1 MLKQK
6 IYKYFLL
13 IVTAMFV
20 VVGCGGTD
28 DNEEANQSVEGLS
41 IVTSFSILDD
51 IIGEIIGDRGTTSY
65 IVPIG
70 EEPHEYEPLNSDFQK
85 VSNADV
91 FIVNGLDL
99 EEWLTKIVGQVTNTP
114 VFEASQGIEPI
125 PLVGSTDE
133 YDPHAWL
140 SVVNVIQYVNNIVG
154 KLSELDPEGSSL
166 YKENGGRY
174 IEELQQL
181 HEWIETEVANIPIE
195 NRVIVVSENA
205 FKYFGAEYGFIT
217 EGIWDINSHEEGTT
231 GQISRIID
239 IVRDGNVPALFIE
252 TTVDPRYINQIATET
267 GVDVAGTVFT
277 DAIGKTDDTNSY
289 IKMMKAN
296 VTTFVNGLKSP

>member
-1 MLKQK
+1 MLKGK
-6 IYKYFLL
+6 SIRLFL
-13 IVTAMFV
+13 AMLAV
-20 VVGCGGTD
+20 MLLAVGCSTKENSNGGEPT
-28 DNEEANQSVEGLS
+28 EGLS
-41 IVTSFSILDD
+41 IVSSFSILDD
-51 IIGEIIGDRGTTSY
+51 IIGEIVGERGTTSY

-85 VSNADV
+85 VSDADL

-99 EEWLTKIVGQVTNTP
+99 EEWLTKIVGQVTDTS
-114 VFEASQGIEPI
+114 VFEASAGIKPI
-125 PLVGSTDE
+125 TLVGSTDE

-140 SVVNVIQYVNNIVG
+140 SVPNVIQYVENIVA
-154 KLSELDPEGSSL
+154 KLSELDPEGASIYES
-166 YKENGGRY
+166 NGERY
-174 IEELQQL
+174 LEELLQL
-181 HEWIETEVANIPIE
+181 HEWITNEVAQIQEE

-239 IVRDGNVPALFIE
+239 IVRDNNVPALFVE
-252 TTVDPRYINQIATET
+252 TTVDTRYMNQIASET
-267 GVDVAGTVFT
+267 GVEVAGTVFT
-277 DAIGKTDDTNSY
+277 DAIGKTEDTNSY

-296 VTTFVNGLKSP
+296 VETFVNGLK